1 MKKIVLTAAAV
12 AVLSACTHTKMEVT
26 KATDSQMSCA
36 QIAAEMTEVK
46 MVRQGIDGKTGFS
59 GRNVFYVLFWP
70 AIIVN
75 EVNGNQADKLAQDRQ
90 AKLVSL
96 YEQKRC
102 NSSHLTEAEKRAEA
116 KKAADAKKIAEET
129 NRNSSDRK

>member
-26 KATDSQMSCA
+26 KATDSNMVCH

-46 MVRQGIDGKTGFS
+46 MVRQGIDDKTGFS
-59 GRNVFYVLFWP
+59 GRNVFYGLFFWP
-70 AIIVN
+70 AVIVN
-75 EVNGNQADKLAQDRQ
+75 EVNGNGADKLAQERH

-96 YEQKRC
+96 YEQKKC
-102 NSSHLTEAEKRAEA
+102 NASYLTEAEKRAEA
-116 KKAADAKKIAEET
+116 KRAAEAKKQAEE
-129 NRNSSDRK
+129 NKESFDRK